1 VKVRGFRVEPVE
13 VESCLAALPGVASAR
28 VIVRDGDLLAYVK
41 AVDGMV
47 RPQPAR
53 LRAAL
58 ARLLPDYS
66 VPGAVAVVDEFPLT
80 VTGKLD
86 EQALPDPRADVAEP
100 GAAAPMTATERRVH
114 EIWCAVLGR
123 ERVGRSD
130 SFFDIGGHSLLLGQ
144 VHLRLVAEFD
154 VDIPLLPLFEHPTM
168 AAQAAYLDRTLSAS
182 DGPDAVSAQRI
193 PSGEPA
199 EIGSDMIAVVGLA
212 GRFPGAQ
219 DVSAFWWNL
228 CAGVD
233 SIHDYTDDELAALGI
248 GTALRGDPEHVRAG
262 GRLDGIEDFD
272 AEFFGFT
279 ADEAARTDP
288 QHRLFLEAAW
298 QALEDAGRDP
308 ATEQGP
314 VGIFASSSAN
324 RYFLFHLFD
333 NPAVTGAVDTDDWEA
348 RLLGRQLTD
357 HLPGQLAYRLRLTG
371 PALAV
376 QSACSSSLAAVC
388 LAAQS
393 LAEYRCDL
401 ALAGGVSVTWPRYR
415 SGALASADGRC
426 RAFDAAA
433 NGSGFSSGV
442 GVVALRRLADAIADR
457 DHIYAVLPGWA
468 MTNDGPNRAGYAVPG
483 PAGQAAA
490 LAEAL
495 AVAQVDPAEVG

>member
-1 VKVRGFRVEPVE
+1 
-13 VESCLAALPGVASAR
+13 
-28 VIVRDGDLLAYVK
+28 
-41 AVDGMV
+41 
-47 RPQPAR
+47 
-53 LRAAL
+53 
-58 ARLLPDYS
+58 
-66 VPGAVAVVDEFPLT
+66 
-80 VTGKLD
+80 
-86 EQALPDPRADVAEP
+86 
-100 GAAAPMTATERRVH
+100 
-114 EIWCAVLGR
+114 
-123 ERVGRSD
+123 
-130 SFFDIGGHSLLLGQ
+130 
-144 VHLRLVAEFD
+144 
-154 VDIPLLPLFEHPTM
+154 
-168 AAQAAYLDRTLSAS
+168 
-182 DGPDAVSAQRI
+182 
-193 PSGEPA
+193 
-199 EIGSDMIAVVGLA
+199 
-212 GRFPGAQ
+212 
-219 DVSAFWWNL
+219 VSAFWWNL

-333 NPAVTGAVDTDDWEA
+333 NPAVTGAVDTDDWET

-357 HLPGQLAYRLRLTG
+357 HLPGQLAYRLGLTG

-495 AVAQVDPAEVG
+495 AVAQVDPAEVRLIEAHGSGTPLGDAIEVSALNRVYRGSAPAVRCALGSVKTNIGHLDAAERYAARRRDRGVRAQPGVPGQRARRALRARLGQDQHRSPGRGRRGGRPDQDGTRGAARGHPAQPALHDTTPGGRPGQRTVLRADQGRRLAGR